1 MSNRYDLDGMAA
13 VVTGAA
19 GGIGGEIA
27 RTLQRCGARLV
38 LWDLDAAGLGRLGRE
53 LQAASV
59 RDVDVA
65 DWRAVDAA
73 MNQAVASVGRI
84 DILIN
89 AAGING
95 PIAAADEHTTAEVM
109 RVMAVNF
116 VGTFNCSKAAVRHMR
131 AAGDPPVRGRIVNI
145 ASIQGKE
152 GMPRGA
158 AYSASKAAV
167 MTLAKSMA
175 RELALDGI
183 LVNSV
188 APAAVETAMAADL
201 TPDRRW
207 EILDRIPM
215 GRFCEVGEVANMV
228 AWLASP
234 DATFTTGAV
243 FDLSGGRATY

>member
-19 GGIGGEIA
+19 GGIGSEIA
-27 RTLQRCGARLV
+27 RTLHRCGARLV
-38 LWDLDAAGLGRLGRE
+38 LWDRDAAALDRLGR
-53 LQAASV
+53 QMADASLCPL
-59 RDVDVA
+59 DVA

-73 MNQAVASVGRI
+73 MGAAVAFAGRV
-84 DILIN
+84 DILVN

-109 RVMAVNF
+109 QVMAVNF

-131 AAGDPPVRGRIVNI
+131 AAGDPPVRGRIVNV

-175 RELALDGI
+175 KELALDGI

-201 TPDRRW
+201 TPDRRR